1 LGGPISKKL
10 PVLASIGY
18 FPTEELVEH
27 AQQAIDQGYGALKI
41 RVGENLETDVQNLT
55 ALRKRLGDN
64 FPISIDFNQAM
75 TEVHGRPDQAIPYIR
90 RLEVFNI
97 DTIEQPVAGYD
108 FENMAAITAAV
119 DTPIVADESIW
130 TLQDARR
137 AISMRA
143 CDIIKIKIVKTG
155 GLLFAR
161 KMAALCEAAGMALVI
176 GHGIAGV
183 VQNAAEAH
191 LAASLPNW
199 KPPGEMNGY
208 LKMARDLGLPM
219 KFESGAIVLDE
230 APGFGIQLLRED
242 IKELSVA

>member
-1 LGGPISKKL
+1 MRN
-10 PVLASIGY
+10 LA
-18 FPTEELVEH
+18 
-27 AQQAIDQGYGALKI
+27 
-41 RVGENLETDVQNLT
+41 
-55 ALRKRLGDN
+55 ALRKKLGDT

-75 TEVHGRPDQAIPYIR
+75 TEVHGRPDQAIGYIR
-90 RLEVFNI
+90 RLEEFNI

-108 FENMAAITAAV
+108 FENMAAITAAI
-119 DTPIVADESIW
+119 DTPIVADKLIW

-137 AISMRA
+137 AIEMRA

-161 KMAALCEAAGMALVI
+161 KMAALCEAAGMALVV

-199 KPPGEMNGY
+199 KPPGEMNGF
-208 LKMARDLGLPM
+208 LKMAKDIGSPIRFENGALKLDATPGLGVNLLP
-219 KFESGAIVLDE
+219 EE
-230 APGFGIQLLRED
+230 
-242 IKELSVA
+242 IKELAVA